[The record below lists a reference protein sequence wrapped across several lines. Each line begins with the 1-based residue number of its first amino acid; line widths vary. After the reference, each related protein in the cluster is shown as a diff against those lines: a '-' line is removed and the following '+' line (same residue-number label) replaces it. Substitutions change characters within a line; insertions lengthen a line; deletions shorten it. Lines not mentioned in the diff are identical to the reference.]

1 MPIVSIGSGLYR
13 DLPRESRTGRSAMSS
28 VPNTAALPMR
38 QPSPIPGAASALPV
52 ASIDPV
58 KLVLK
63 YRWWLVL
70 ALVGGLML
78 GVAGHF
84 ALMVGYPVWRANV
97 WFECFMA
104 SSNIEKLQGSE
115 SVGENDLERFMTTQA
130 KLVTSERVMRKV
142 IEDPRLLTDAQR
154 WCEYYRKRDGTY
166 NTAEMIL
173 DLQDEVSSR
182 VIPQTRLIEVAM
194 TYRDK
199 RDVTAVMK
207 LVREKFLIV
216 VGENTG
222 QGNREQL
229 DSVLRSINEISDQI
243 KSLTISRDRLMS
255 ENGVDIIKQTQVP
268 EASEQLRQINQELVR
283 LNLDKQAFT
292 VRLRSL
298 EEDLRSPGGVIYS
311 DQLRDEVE
319 TDPQMLNIKNA
330 INQLEADRQ
339 SLSLKLTPI
348 HRSVKEVEKQLD
360 GYRKQLDSERERLL
374 RQKFDAQVD
383 GVRKA
388 INQMDAQEAE
398 LSTKKNTSSQRLVVL
413 SRVSTQLED
422 YESQIKNLTDQV
434 VKMKVNYQNLS
445 ALISLQTAKR
455 VTVLQEERE
464 PSDVIFP
471 KLKVMLPAGGVVV
484 FGLVLGVLVLREL
497 VDQRVKGPSD
507 VALIP
512 RARVIGMVPD
522 ASEDP
527 AAPSAVETAFRDRE
541 RGVMAESFR
550 QVRTNVLRRMQQM
563 GHKSLLVVSGL
574 PGSGAT
580 SVVTNLAY
588 ACAAADRRVLVI
600 DANLRRPGL
609 HKIFGLPDSPGL
621 ADVLAGARSLSD
633 AVQRS
638 ADQRVDVLPA
648 GSREARVYE
657 RLSTDAMAALLRE
670 AGDKY
675 DLILIDTAPMV
686 VSGDGLGMAQ
696 RCDASMLVI
705 RALSEKRGMVARLRS
720 ELADSKAELLG
731 VLVNGVKS
739 SAGGYLKGN
748 IRATHEYQT
757 KDAA

>member
-1 MPIVSIGSGLYR
+1 
-13 DLPRESRTGRSAMSS
+13 MSS
-28 VPNTAALPMR
+28 VPTTTAALPVR

-58 KLVLK
+58 KLLMK
-63 YRWWLVL
+63 YRWWLTA

-78 GVAGHF
+78 GAAGHV
-84 ALMVGYPVWRANV
+84 ALMTLYPMWRANV
-97 WFECFMA
+97 LFECFMA
-104 SSNIEKLQGSE
+104 SSNIDKLQGSE
-115 SVGENDLERFMTTQA
+115 SVGENDLERFMSTQA
-130 KLVTSERVMRKV
+130 KLVTQERVMRKV
-142 IEDPRLLTDAQR
+142 VEDPRLLTDAPR
-154 WCEYYRKRDGTY
+154 WCGYYRKGDGTY
-166 NTAEMIL
+166 ATADMML

-199 RDVTAVMK
+199 RDVTAIMK

-216 VGENTG
+216 VEENTG
-222 QGNREQL
+222 QGNRQQL
-229 DSVLRSINEISDQI
+229 DSVLRSITELSDQI
-243 KSLTISRDRLMS
+243 QSLTTRRERLMS
-255 ENGVDIIKQTQVP
+255 DKGVDILRQNNMP
-268 EASEQLRQINQELVR
+268 EASERLRQINQELVK
-283 LNLDKQAFT
+283 LNLDKQAFE
-292 VRLRSL
+292 VRLRAL
-298 EEDLRSPGGVIYS
+298 EDDLKNPGGVVYS
-311 DQLRDEVE
+311 PQLRDEVE
-319 TDPQMLNIKNA
+319 TDPQMMNIKNA
-330 INQLEADRQ
+330 INQLEADRRSMLQ
-339 SLSLKLTPI
+339 KLTPE
-348 HRSVKEVEKQLD
+348 HRTVREVERQIE

-388 INQMDAQEAE
+388 IDQMNAQEKE
-398 LSTKKNTSSQRLVVL
+398 LMDRRDNAAARLVVL
-413 SRVSTQLED
+413 SSATTQLED
-422 YESQIKNLTDQV
+422 YDSQIKNLNDQV
-434 VKMKVNYQNLS
+434 IKMRVTYQNLS
-445 ALISLQTAKR
+445 ALTTLQTAKR

-464 PSDVIFP
+464 PSEVTFP
-471 KLKVMLPAGGVVV
+471 KMKVMVPAGGVLI
-484 FGLVLGVLVLREL
+484 FGMVLGVLVLREI

-512 RARVIGMVPD
+512 RARVVGMVPD

-527 AAPSAVETAFRDRE
+527 AAPSSVETAFRDRE

-550 QVRTNVLRRMQQM
+550 QVRTTVLRRMQQV
-563 GHKSLLVVSGL
+563 GHKTLLVVSGL

-580 SVVTNLAY
+580 STVTNLAY
-588 ACAAADRRVLVI
+588 ACASADRRVLVI

-609 HKIFGLPDSPGL
+609 HRIFGLPDAPGL
-621 ADVLAGARSLSD
+621 ADVLAGSRSLED

-648 GSREARVYE
+648 GGRDARVYE
-657 RLSTDAMAALLRE
+657 RLSTDAMGALLRAARE
-670 AGDKY
+670 KY
-675 DLILIDTAPMV
+675 DLVLIDAAPMV
-686 VSGDGLGMAQ
+686 VSGDGLGIAQ
-696 RCDASMLVI
+696 RCDASLLVI

-731 VLVNGVKS
+731 VLVNGVRS

>member
-1 MPIVSIGSGLYR
+1 
-13 DLPRESRTGRSAMSS
+13 MSS
-28 VPNTAALPMR
+28 IPSTTPSALPLR
-38 QPSPIPGAASALPV
+38 QPSPIPGAAGATPV

-58 KLVLK
+58 KLLLK
-63 YRWWLVL
+63 YRWWLVV
-70 ALVGGLML
+70 ALMGGLAF
-78 GVAGHF
+78 GAAAHF
-84 ALMVGYPVWRANV
+84 ALLFIYPMWRANV
-97 WFECFMA
+97 LFQCFMA
-104 SSNIEKLQGSE
+104 SSTIERLTGSE

-130 KLVTSERVMRKV
+130 RLITQERVLQKV
-142 IEDPRLLTDAQR
+142 IEDPRLFTDAPR
-154 WCEYYRKRDGTY
+154 WCAYYRKSDDTY
-166 NTAEMIL
+166 NTAEML
-173 DLQDEVSSR
+173 VDLQEEVSSR
-182 VIPQTRLIEVAM
+182 VIPQTRLIEMSM

-199 RDVTAVMK
+199 RDVTAIMR

-216 VGENTG
+216 VGEETG
-222 QGNREQL
+222 QSNREQL
-229 DSVLRSINEISDQI
+229 DSVNRSIFELTEQI
-243 KSLTISRDRLMS
+243 GSLQTRRQRLMAD
-255 ENGVDIIKQTQVP
+255 NGVDILRQTHVP
-268 EASEQLRQINQELVR
+268 EASERLRQINQELVK
-283 LNLDKQAFT
+283 LNLDKQAFE

-298 EEDLRSPGGVIYS
+298 EEDLKNPGGVVYS

-319 TDPQMLNIKNA
+319 TDPQMMNIKNA

-339 SLSLKLTPI
+339 SLLQKLKPE
-348 HRSVKEVEKQLD
+348 HRTVREVERQIE

-388 INQMDAQEAE
+388 IDQMKAQEAE
-398 LSTKKNTSSQRLVVL
+398 LMDRSDKAAARLVQL
-413 SRVSTQLED
+413 SAVSTQLED
-422 YESQIKNLTDQV
+422 LDMQIKSLTDQM
-434 VKMKVNYQNLS
+434 VKMRGTHQNLS
-445 ALISLQTAKR
+445 ALATLQTAKR

-464 PSDVIFP
+464 PSEVIFP
-471 KLKVMLPAGGVVV
+471 RLKVMIPAGGVVV
-484 FGLVLGVLVLREL
+484 FGLVLGVLVLREI

-522 ASEDP
+522 AAEDP
-527 AAPSAVETAFRDRE
+527 AAPSSVETAFRDRE

-550 QVRTNVLRRMQQM
+550 QVRTAVLRRMQQM
-563 GHKSLLVVSGL
+563 GHKSLLVLSGL

-580 SVVTNLAY
+580 STVTNLAY

-609 HKIFGLPDSPGL
+609 HRIFGLPDAPGL
-621 ADVLAGARSLSD
+621 AEVLDGSRSLED

-638 ADQRVDVLPA
+638 ADQRVDVLTA
-648 GSREARVYE
+648 GGREARVFE
-657 RLSTDAMAALLRE
+657 RLSTDAMAALLRR
-670 AGDKY
+670 AGEKY
-675 DLILIDTAPMV
+675 DLVLIDTAPMV
-686 VSGDGLGMAQ
+686 VSGDGLGVAQ

-720 ELADSKAELLG
+720 ELAESKAELLG